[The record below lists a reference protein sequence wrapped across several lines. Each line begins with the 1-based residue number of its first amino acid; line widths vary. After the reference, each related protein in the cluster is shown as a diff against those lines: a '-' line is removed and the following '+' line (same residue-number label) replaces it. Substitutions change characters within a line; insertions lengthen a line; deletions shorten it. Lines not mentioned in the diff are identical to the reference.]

1 MFPTKKGQTMH
12 RSRTIRRLSIAGATV
27 ALIAATPVMACN
39 DMPFMGSL
47 CVTAADFC
55 PSPYYAPANGAVI
68 AINSNQALFS
78 LLGARY
84 GGNGS
89 STFGLPDL
97 RGRVPIGTG
106 QGVGLTNV
114 DLAQQRGLEATV
126 LNSTQL
132 PSHTHTAT
140 FGGSGTQA
148 SGSVSLPVAV
158 NVPAQNVSVS
168 GHVRIANSTATG
180 QQAVSANAVL
190 AKGAAPATIYAP
202 ASTTADT
209 DIGPSQTF
217 SGATTATTVNTSAAG
232 TVALPVSGGS
242 VTVNPTPQPTAG
254 VPTLPPEL
262 GLTWCIA
269 VSGIYPSRP

>member
-1 MFPTKKGQTMH
+1 MH
-12 RSRTIRRLSIAGATV
+12 RPRTARRL
-27 ALIAATPVMACN
+27 ALACTAALFASTPAMACS
-39 DMPFMGSL
+39 DMPFIGSL

-89 STFGLPDL
+89 STFALPDL
-97 RGRVPIGTG
+97 RGRTPVGTG
-106 QGVGLTNV
+106 QGTGLSNV
-114 DLAQQRGLEATV
+114 ALAQQRGMEAST
-126 LNSTQL
+126 LNATQL

-148 SGSVSLPVAV
+148 SGSVSLPVTV
-158 NVPAQNVSVS
+158 NIPAQNVSTS
-168 GHVRIANSTATG
+168 GHVRIAHSTATG
-180 QQAVSANAVL
+180 QQTVTQNAVL
-190 AKGAAPATIYAP
+190 AKGGGQASIYAP
-202 ASTTADT
+202 ASSTTPDT

-217 SGATTATTVNTSAAG
+217 TGSTTATTVNTTAAG
-232 TVALPVSGGS
+232 TVTLPVSGGS
-242 VTVNPTPQPTAG
+242 VTVNPTPQPTAA
-254 VPTLPPEL
+254 VPTIPPQL
-262 GLTWCIA
+262 GQTWCIA